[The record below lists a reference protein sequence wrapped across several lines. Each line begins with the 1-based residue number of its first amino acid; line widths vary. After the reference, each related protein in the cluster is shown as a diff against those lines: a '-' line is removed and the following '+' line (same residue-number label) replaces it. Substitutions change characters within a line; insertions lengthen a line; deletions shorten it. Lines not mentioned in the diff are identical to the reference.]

1 MGHVGATL
9 LIVIGLVALAVGAE
23 VVVRSSSR
31 VARRLGVSPMI
42 IGLTIVSATTSVP
55 ELAVGIDA
63 ALIGAPDLAVANIAG
78 TNAVNL
84 LLILGLSALLRPIPL
99 QARTVRPDLPMMAC
113 AAVAALLFAI
123 DRTISQLDGALLLMI
138 AIGYTAVIIR
148 SSRRD
153 RARVRAEYAAESPA
167 PPRRA
172 ASRLILELVSLL
184 AGIVIV
190 VLGADWLVNGAVDF
204 ARRFGISDAVIGL
217 TIVAIGT
224 SAPELA
230 MMIITTA
237 RNHRDVAIGNLIGSS
252 VYNIAFI
259 LATTALVVPGG
270 LHITTEV
277 VRIDLPIMTAATL
290 ACVPVFIGDR
300 RVTRLEGGLFVL
312 SYAAYLSYLI
322 LVRT

>member
-148 SSRRD
+148 SGRRD

-259 LATTALVVPGG
+259 LAMTALVVPGG

>member
-113 AAVAALLFAI
+113 AAVAALLLAI

-259 LATTALVVPGG
+259 LAMTALVVPGG